1 MRCRIL
7 VLDRIERFCKMYYLL
22 NLNKYILNLV
32 KFIFYIF
39 LFEQFK
45 VYLLRNY
52 FSIFIFLFV
61 SL

>member
-22 NLNKYILNLV
+22 NLNNYILNLV

-39 LFEQFK
+39 LFELFK

>member
-7 VLDRIERFCKMYYLL
+7 VLDCIERFCKIYYLL

>member
-22 NLNKYILNLV
+22 NLNNYILNLV

-39 LFEQFK
+39 LFESFK